1 MDFSDN
7 DVENTPVKASPKS
20 GGNTTTVPLKSSIKV
35 RLYSNTLYII
45 VELADTSSIKIFRHT
60 IKNSRR
66 FSDLLITLQKNIKV

>member
-35 RLYSNTLYII
+35 RL
-45 VELADTSSIKIFRHT
+45 
-60 IKNSRR
+60 
-66 FSDLLITLQKNIKV
+66 